1 LEKARVEHRGV
12 AEDAV
17 AIGGSLIGC
26 VGGEGLDL
34 RVEGWGSGGKIPKLE
49 GKPNCTQNKPDCTSD
64 VEELL
69 AKCHMEEAADHT
81 KATLGR
87 VGALMGD
94 SAIGVGVPTLVL
106 NCWVTVGDL
115 AEAYGGGAGA
125 ERGWEE
131 HVLDAAIEGNNAHTG
146 DVQECPAAL

>member
-1 LEKARVEHRGV
+1 LVKARVVHRGL
-12 AEDAV
+12 ADDAV
-17 AIGGSLIGC
+17 PVGGGLVGG

-34 RVEGWGSGGKIPKLE
+34 SLEGCGSGGKIPKFK
-49 GKPNCTQNKPDCTSD
+49 GNPNCTQNKPDCSSD
-64 VEELL
+64 VKELL

-81 KATLGR
+81 KTTVGR
-87 VGALMGD
+87 VGATVGNGAVGL
-94 SAIGVGVPTLVL
+94 GVPTFVL
-106 NCWVTVGDL
+106 DCWVTVRDL

-131 HVLDAAIEGNNAHTG
+131 YILDAAIEGNNAHTG